1 MPVDAEKLRVLI
13 PTTSGTVEVLLLTEE
28 DPSIRRSVACIAGT
42 TETADIAAAY
52 NAFVTRPTG
61 IIEELFG
68 HPCYRLDVS
77 GPIDA
82 GSSWQLGILIS
93 HALHAVDRLAQ
104 EKDTHA
110 SVIWATGSVR
120 PVDLTVGPVS
130 HIPEKIA
137 NSIDRLKLEAAAAR
151 RVVMAIP
158 NQNALNI
165 TADQRDGL
173 AATGVD
179 IVEVPHAQ
187 YLFQRLGIVLPNEP
201 RRGAADRAALR
212 KASAPSRSLHIW
224 GAASAAALAL
234 FGLTAAAT
242 WFIDRLPPKTI
253 PDQAAARPSAPN
265 ERLALVPEMVPFI
278 SDRDRTTIRAT
289 YMSAA
294 DHKALAV
301 SSRRMGFATAQPN
314 DQLAKSA
321 ALAACQAA
329 TDRGRTKRPSQCE
342 LYAMGTDVVFG
353 RGRPPMPPQPWF
365 VRDPSIERPFVV
377 ADVPLIRSQYKR
389 TIERYEWSP
398 VFKAIALSPT
408 GVSSI
413 YTNMES
419 AEDATRSAL
428 ERCGYHAGVAC
439 MVIALDDN
447 FIVPIPKS
455 MKVVGF
461 YHPDALGAVAPELRE
476 DVARRLG
483 NAPQGWNAL
492 AIGAGGQVGIK
503 LNATSEQSAIDEFV
517 QQCSKRDR
525 QCRVAI
531 LGPFL
536 VERQPAKAS
545 SPLAAPAPAASE
557 TQTSDDA
564 DDETP

>member
-28 DPSIRRSVACIAGT
+28 DPSIRRSVACIGGT

-52 NAFVTRPTG
+52 NAFVARPTG
-61 IIEELFG
+61 IIEGLFG

-82 GSSWQLGILIS
+82 GSSWQLGILIA
-93 HALHAVDRLAQ
+93 HALHAEDRLAQ

-110 SVIWATGSVR
+110 GVIWATGSVR
-120 PVDLTVGPVS
+120 PVDLTVGSVS

-137 NSIDRLKLEAAAAR
+137 NSIDCLKLEAAAGR
-151 RVVMAIP
+151 RVLMAIP
-158 NQNALNI
+158 DQNALNI
-165 TADQRDGL
+165 TADQRNDL
-173 AATGVD
+173 AAAGVD

-187 YLFQRLGIVLPNEP
+187 YLFQRLGIALPNGP
-201 RRGAADRAALR
+201 RRGAAEPAALP
-212 KASAPSRSLHIW
+212 KVSAPSRNLHIW

-234 FGLTAAAT
+234 FGLAAAAT
-242 WFIDRLPPKTI
+242 WFMDRLPPGTT
-253 PDQAAARPSAPN
+253 PDQASARPPTQN
-265 ERLALVPEMVPFI
+265 ERLALVPEMVPFV
-278 SDRDRTTIRAT
+278 SDRDRATIRAA
-289 YMSAA
+289 YMSAP

-314 DQLAKSA
+314 DQLAKNA
-321 ALAACQAA
+321 ALAACQVA
-329 TDRGRTKRPSQCE
+329 TDRGRLKRPSRCE
-342 LYAMGTDVVFG
+342 LYATGTTVVFG

-365 VRDPSIERPFVV
+365 VRDPSIERPFVA
-377 ADVPLIRSQYKR
+377 ADVPLISSQNKKN
-389 TIERYEWSP
+389 IERYEWSV
-398 VFKAIALSPT
+398 VFKAVAISPT

-419 AEDATRSAL
+419 AEHAARSAL

-455 MKVVGF
+455 MRVIGF

-476 DVARRLG
+476 NVARRLG

-503 LNATSEQSAIDEFV
+503 LNAASEQSAIEESL

-525 QCRVAI
+525 ECRVAV

-536 VERQPAKAS
+536 VERQPSKS
-545 SPLAAPAPAASE
+545 SGPLATPAPVSR
-557 TQTSDDA
+557 TQTSDEA